1 MRHAHSGRKLGR
13 SPDHR
18 RATLR
23 ALTLALIEKESIQTI
38 PSRAKELRWYA
49 ERAVTLAKRGD
60 VASVRQL
67 VSMLGSTQTNIPGEN
82 RVRNAIE
89 KVCKELAPRFKDRP
103 GGYTQI
109 FRLSTRRAG
118 DNAEQCIM
126 RYIPGPEEKKAK
138 APKDKAESNKAT
150 KEVKKKAAAVEPV
163 EDKPVTAK
171 KADKAAAKPVA
182 DKKTKSTKKD

>member
-13 SPDHR
+13 SPEHR

-23 ALTLALIEKESIQTI
+23 ALTLALIENEAITTI

-60 VASVRQL
+60 VASRRQL
-67 VSMLGSTQTNIPGEN
+67 IVMLGSTKTNIPGEN

-89 KVCKELAPRFKDRP
+89 KVCKELAPRFKDRQ

-109 FRLSTRRAG
+109 LR
-118 DNAEQCIM
+118 E
-126 RYIPGPEEKKAK
+126 
-138 APKDKAESNKAT
+138 
-150 KEVKKKAAAVEPV
+150 
-163 EDKPVTAK
+163 
-171 KADKAAAKPVA
+171 
-182 DKKTKSTKKD
+182 

>member
-1 MRHAHSGRKLGR
+1 MRHLHAGRKLGR
-13 SPDHR
+13 SPEHR

-23 ALTLALIEKESIQTI
+23 SLTLALIEKESIQTI

-67 VSMLGSTQTNIPGEN
+67 IVMLGSTKTNIPGEN

-89 KVCKELAPRFKDRP
+89 KICKELAPRFKDRP

-126 RYIPGPEEKKAK
+126 RYIPGPEESKSKKT
-138 APKDKAESNKAT
+138 KDKAETKKAS
-150 KEVKKKAAAVEPV
+150 KEVTKKAASVT
-163 EDKPVTAK
+163 EDKPATK
-171 KADKAAAKPVA
+171 KAEKTVEKPA
-182 DKKTKSTKKD
+182 EDKKPKASKKD

>member
-23 ALTLALIEKESIQTI
+23 ALTLALIENESIQTI

-67 VSMLGSTQTNIPGEN
+67 VSMLGSTQTNVPGEN

-89 KVCKELAPRFKDRP
+89 KVKRDLAPRFKDRN

-109 FRLSTRRAG
+109 FRLATRRAG

-126 RYIPGPEEKKAK
+126 RYLPGPEEKKSAK
-138 APKDKAESNKAT
+138 SPKDKTEAKKAA
-150 KEVKKKAAAVEPV
+150 KEVKKKAAPAV
-163 EDKPVTAK
+163 EDKPAPAK
-171 KADKAAAKPVA
+171 KADKATAKPA
-182 DKKTKSTKKD
+182 EDKKPKAKKD

>member
-13 SPDHR
+13 SPEHR

-23 ALTLALIEKESIQTI
+23 ALTLALIENETIQTI

-60 VASVRQL
+60 VASRRQL
-67 VSMLGSTQTNIPGEN
+67 IVMLGSTQTNNPGEN

-89 KVCKELAPRFKDRP
+89 KVCKELAPRFKDRQ

-109 FRLSTRRAG
+109 FRLATRRAG

-126 RYIPGPEEKKAK
+126 RYLPGPEEKKSK
-138 APKDKAESNKAT
+138 ASKS
-150 KEVKKKAAAVEPV
+150 KEDSKKVSTEEKKKVAAPV
-163 EDKPVTAK
+163 AEDKPTTK
-171 KADKAAAKPVA
+171 KADKTKTSKPA
-182 DKKTKSTKKD
+182 EDKKSKATKKD

>member
-13 SPDHR
+13 SPEHR

-23 ALTLALIEKESIQTI
+23 ALTLALIENETIQTI

-60 VASVRQL
+60 VASRRQL
-67 VSMLGSTQTNIPGEN
+67 IVMLGSTQTNNPGEN

-89 KVCKELAPRFKDRP
+89 KVCKELAPRFKDRQ

-109 FRLSTRRAG
+109 FRLATRRAG

-126 RYIPGPEEKKAK
+126 RYLPGPEEKKSK
-138 APKDKAESNKAT
+138 ASKS
-150 KEVKKKAAAVEPV
+150 KE
-163 EDKPVTAK
+163 D
-171 KADKAAAKPVA
+171 
-182 DKKTKSTKKD
+182 

>member
-13 SPDHR
+13 SPEHR

-23 ALTLALIEKESIQTI
+23 ALTLALIENESIQTI

-67 VSMLGSTQTNIPGEN
+67 VSMLGSTQTNVPGEN

-89 KVCKELAPRFKDRP
+89 KVKKDLAPRFKDRQ

-109 FRLSTRRAG
+109 FRLATRRAG

-126 RYIPGPEEKKAK
+126 RYLPGPEEKKSAK
-138 APKDKAESNKAT
+138 GPKDKSEAKKAT
-150 KEVKKKAAAVEPV
+150 KEVKKKVAPV
-163 EDKPVTAK
+163 AEDKPVAAPK
-171 KADKAAAKPVA
+171 KSEKAAAKPA
-182 DKKTKSTKKD
+182 EDKKTKSAKKD

>member
-1 MRHAHSGRKLGR
+1 MRHLHSGRKLGR

-23 ALTLALIEKESIQTI
+23 ALTLAIIENEAIQTI

-60 VASVRQL
+60 VASVRLL
-67 VSMLGSTQTNIPGEN
+67 VKMLGSTETKTPGQN
-82 RVRNAIE
+82 RVRSAIE

-126 RYIPGPEEKKAK
+126 RYIPGAEDAEKTT
-138 APKDKAESNKAT
+138 PKDKVEKKNT
-150 KEVKKKAAAVEPV
+150 KDIKKKSAAPIEDQPV
-163 EDKPVTAK
+163 AKTAK
-171 KADKAAAKPVA
+171 KDKVAVKPA
-182 DKKTKSTKKD
+182 EDKKSKPAKKD

>member
-13 SPDHR
+13 SPEHR

-23 ALTLALIEKESIQTI
+23 ALTLALIENESIKTI

-67 VSMLGSTQTNIPGEN
+67 IVMLGSTQTHIPGEN

-89 KVCKELAPRFKDRP
+89 KVCKDLAPRFKDRQ

-109 FRLSTRRAG
+109 FRLSTRRPG

-138 APKDKAESNKAT
+138 APRDKEEAKKAT
-150 KEVKKKAAAVEPV
+150 KEAKKKVAAPA
-163 EDKPVTAK
+163 EDKPVAK
-171 KADKAAAKPVA
+171 KADKEKTAKPA
-182 DKKTKSTKKD
+182 EDKKAKATKKD

>member
-13 SPDHR
+13 SPEHR

-23 ALTLALIEKESIQTI
+23 ALTLALIENESIKTI

-60 VASVRQL
+60 VASRRQL
-67 VSMLGSTQTNIPGEN
+67 VVMLGSTQTNIPGEN

-89 KVCKELAPRFKDRP
+89 KVCKELAPRFKDRQ

-109 FRLSTRRAG
+109 LRLATRRAG

-126 RYIPGPEEKKAK
+126 RYIPGAEEKKTKTTKGKDEAK
-138 APKDKAESNKAT
+138 KAAT
-150 KEVKKKAAAVEPV
+150 KEPKKKAAAPEV
-163 EDKPVTAK
+163 EDKPAAK
-171 KADKAAAKPVA
+171 KASKEKVTKPAEDKA
-182 DKKTKSTKKD
+182 TKASKKD